1 MQGRR
6 PSDPPLEAFKAG
18 LDGTLG
24 SLIWWVA
31 ALPMAGG
38 WNWVGFEVPSNPS
51 RSMILR
57 LVSANKRVALI
68 VAVAGEYPLTL
79 QVEFFILQHSD
90 IFCRLYSLFCVL
102 TAAHF

>member
-1 MQGRR
+1 M
-6 PSDPPLEAFKAG
+6 LKAG

-68 VAVAGEYPLTL
+68 VAVA
-79 QVEFFILQHSD
+79 V
-90 IFCRLYSLFCVL
+90 
-102 TAAHF
+102 